1 MQTEPIN
8 GFQIEDKDVILVG
21 DQTYTIKGEPV
32 DDGDFLL
39 FDTVDED
46 GELTQL
52 PFGPF
57 DVVMLVTSLDETEEW
72 EDVLIEDED

>member
-8 GFQIEDKDVILVG
+8 GFQIEDGDILIVG
-21 DQTYTIKGEPV
+21 DQTYTVQGPPV

-46 GELTQL
+46 GEITQL

-57 DVVMLVTSLDETEEW
+57 DVINLVTSL
-72 EDVLIEDED
+72 EDEEAYTGE

>member
-8 GFQIEDKDVILVG
+8 GFQIEDGDIILVG
-21 DQTYTIKGEPV
+21 DQTYTVKGEPV

-39 FDTVDED
+39 FDTIGEDE
-46 GELTQL
+46 ELTQL

-57 DVVMLVTSLDETEEW
+57 DVVTLVTSLEDEVVW
-72 EDVLIEDED
+72 EDVPIED

>member
-8 GFQIEDKDVILVG
+8 GFQIEDGDNILVG
-21 DQTYTIKGEPV
+21 DQTYIIKGEPV

-46 GELTQL
+46 GEVTQL

-57 DVVMLVTSLDETEEW
+57 DVVLLVIAFDEDVEW
-72 EDVLIEDED
+72 EDVPIED